1 MKKVCSHK
9 AGSIRFR
16 RWSRKGYAV
25 FVSLR
30 IVVTIGHVC
39 RSIADAALGKNKSFS
54 TGNRKQVTAFA
65 DAGETEEA
73 QDAGGGGIF
82 ASVSQVWNAVLLQFL
97 MQRVVSVSGKSV
109 VCPERYIPLYNI
121 GSGMGKTRK
130 RVSLIPLLMFFE
142 TQISADF
149 RRYNYFLF
157 AKICANLRFNLKT
170 YKLK

>member
-65 DAGETEEA
+65 DAG
-73 QDAGGGGIF
+73 GGGIF
-82 ASVSQVWNAVLLQFL
+82 ASVSQVVNAVLLLFL

-121 GSGMGKTRK
+121 GSGMGKARK

-149 RRYNYFLF
+149 R
-157 AKICANLRFNLKT
+157 KICANLRFNLKT

>member
-1 MKKVCSHK
+1 MKKVCLHK
-9 AGSIRFR
+9 AGSVRFR

-30 IVVTIGHVC
+30 IAVTIGHVC
-39 RSIADAALGKNKSFS
+39 RSIADAALSKNKSFS
-54 TGNRKQVTAFA
+54 ENREQRTSVDERMAEGA
-65 DAGETEEA
+65 VD
-73 QDAGGGGIF
+73 DGGGGILVS
-82 ASVSQVWNAVLLQFL
+82 ASQVVNAVLLLFLMQRVL

-121 GSGMGKTRK
+121 GSGMGKARK

-149 RRYNYFLF
+149 RRYNYFF
-157 AKICANLRFNLKT
+157 ICENLR
-170 YKLK
+170 

>member
-39 RSIADAALGKNKSFS
+39 RSIADAALSKNKSFS
-54 TGNRKQVTAFA
+54 ENREQRTFSENREQRTSVDERMAEGA
-65 DAGETEEA
+65 VD
-73 QDAGGGGIF
+73 DGGGGILVS
-82 ASVSQVWNAVLLQFL
+82 ASQVVNAVLFLVL

-121 GSGMGKTRK
+121 GSGMGKARK

-149 RRYNYFLF
+149 RRYNYFF
-157 AKICANLRFNLKT
+157 ICENLR
-170 YKLK
+170 

>member
-39 RSIADAALGKNKSFS
+39 RSIADAALSKNKSFS
-54 TGNRKQVTAFA
+54 ENREQRTSVDERMAEGTV
-65 DAGETEEA
+65 D
-73 QDAGGGGIF
+73 DGGGGILVS
-82 ASVSQVWNAVLLQFL
+82 ASVDDGGGGILVSASQVVNAVLLLFL

-121 GSGMGKTRK
+121 GSGMRKARK

-149 RRYNYFLF
+149 RRYNYFF
-157 AKICANLRFNLKT
+157 ICENLR
-170 YKLK
+170 

>member
-39 RSIADAALGKNKSFS
+39 RSIADA
-54 TGNRKQVTAFA
+54 
-65 DAGETEEA
+65 

-97 MQRVVSVSGKSV
+97 IQRMVFASGKVVS
-109 VCPERYIPLYNI
+109 CPERYIPIYNKV
-121 GSGMGKTRK
+121 SGMGKTRK

>member
-39 RSIADAALGKNKSFS
+39 RSIADAALSKNKSFS
-54 TGNRKQVTAFA
+54 SGNREQRTSVDERMAE
-65 DAGETEEA
+65 DAV
-73 QDAGGGGIF
+73 DDGGGGIF
-82 ASVSQVWNAVLLQFL
+82 ASASQVWNAVLLLFL

-121 GSGMGKTRK
+121 GSGMGKARK

>member
-39 RSIADAALGKNKSFS
+39 RSIADAALSKNKSFS
-54 TGNRKQVTAFA
+54 VGNREQRTSVDERMAE
-65 DAGETEEA
+65 DAV
-73 QDAGGGGIF
+73 DDGGGGILVS
-82 ASVSQVWNAVLLQFL
+82 ASQVVNAVLFLVL

-121 GSGMGKTRK
+121 GSGMRKARK

-149 RRYNYFLF
+149 RRYNYFF
-157 AKICANLRFNLKT
+157 ICANLR
-170 YKLK
+170 

>member
-1 MKKVCSHK
+1 MKKVCLHK
-9 AGSIRFR
+9 AGSVRFR

-30 IVVTIGHVC
+30 IAVTIGHVC
-39 RSIADAALGKNKSFS
+39 RSIADAALSKNKSFS
-54 TGNRKQVTAFA
+54 ENREQRTSVDERMAEGA
-65 DAGETEEA
+65 VD
-73 QDAGGGGIF
+73 DGGGGILVS
-82 ASVSQVWNAVLLQFL
+82 ASQVVNAVLFLVL

-121 GSGMGKTRK
+121 GSGMGKARK

-149 RRYNYFLF
+149 RRYNYFYLRKS
-157 AKICANLRFNLKT
+157 ALICVST
-170 YKLK
+170 

>member
-39 RSIADAALGKNKSFS
+39 RSIADAALSKNKSFS

-97 MQRVVSVSGKSV
+97 IQRMVFASG
-109 VCPERYIPLYNI
+109 
-121 GSGMGKTRK
+121 TRK

>member
-39 RSIADAALGKNKSFS
+39 RSIADAALSKNKSFS
-54 TGNRKQVTAFA
+54 AGNREQRTSVDERMAEGA
-65 DAGETEEA
+65 VD
-73 QDAGGGGIF
+73 DGGGGILVS
-82 ASVSQVWNAVLLQFL
+82 ASQVVNAVLFLVL

-121 GSGMGKTRK
+121 GSGMGKARK
-130 RVSLIPLLMFFE
+130 RLTLIPPLLFFE
-142 TQISADF
+142 PQNIAEL
-149 RRYNYFLF
+149 RRFNNFF
-157 AKICANLRFNLKT
+157 ICENLR
-170 YKLK
+170 

>member
-39 RSIADAALGKNKSFS
+39 RSIADAALSKNKSFS
-54 TGNRKQVTAFA
+54 SGNREQRTSVDERMAE
-65 DAGETEEA
+65 DAV
-73 QDAGGGGIF
+73 DDGGGGILVS
-82 ASVSQVWNAVLLQFL
+82 ASQVVNAVLFLFL

-121 GSGMGKTRK
+121 GSGMRKARK

-157 AKICANLRFNLKT
+157 AKIFANLRFSLKT